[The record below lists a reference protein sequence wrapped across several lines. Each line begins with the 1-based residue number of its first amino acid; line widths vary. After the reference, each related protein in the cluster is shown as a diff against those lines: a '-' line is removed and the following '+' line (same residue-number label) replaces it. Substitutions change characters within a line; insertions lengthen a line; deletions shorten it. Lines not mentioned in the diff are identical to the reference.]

1 MKNIRI
7 GNDIVVTWAIL
18 RGGAPFSL
26 EGKDVTIYLKSPFKK
41 EKVEDFSITGHRVSW
56 TFYGKTTRRWRY
68 PFTKDVST
76 MRWKIL
82 RSRC

>member
-26 EGKDVTIYLKSPFKK
+26 EGKDVTILLQRMF
-41 EKVEDFSITGHRVSW
+41 
-56 TFYGKTTRRWRY
+56 
-68 PFTKDVST
+68 
-76 MRWKIL
+76 L
-82 RSRC
+82 L